1 MKKPIAGN
9 QENHRTR
16 VAAERRERTRM
27 RLLESA
33 LAVFAQKAPETPM
46 IGDVIAHAGMSRGS
60 FYNYFQTYEELLEAV
75 AVQVGNDLMHIVDPA
90 VCTHD
95 DPLVRLTL
103 ALRLLLHSMQRSP
116 VLAAF
121 IARLG
126 WAEDNRLPEG
136 IQSATRDIL
145 EGMRTGVLT
154 VASFRVALDVFL
166 GTFFGAANTLVR
178 ERVPLSYP
186 EDISACILR
195 ALSAE
200 GAHALR
206 AMATPV
212 PILSFEGTAILS
224 KLATGD

>member
-1 MKKPIAGN
+1 
-9 QENHRTR
+9 
-16 VAAERRERTRM
+16 M

-33 LAVFAQKAPETPM
+33 LVVCAQKAPETPL
-46 IGDVIAHAGMSRGS
+46 IGDVILHAGVSRGS
-60 FYNYFQTYEELLEAV
+60 FYNYFKTYEELLEAV
-75 AVQVGNDLMHIVDPA
+75 AVQVGIDLVRIVDPA
-90 VCTHD
+90 VCSHA

-103 ALRLLLHSMQRSP
+103 ALRLLLGSMQRAP

-126 WAEDNRLPEG
+126 WAEDKQLPEG
-136 IQSATRDIL
+136 IVSATRDIL

-154 VASFRVALDVFL
+154 VTSFRVALDVFL

-178 ERVPLSYP
+178 ERVPHSYP
-186 EDISACILR
+186 EEISACILR

-200 GAHALR
+200 GGRAIQ

-212 PILSFEGTAILS
+212 PTLSFEGTTILS
-224 KLATGD
+224 KLGTRA